1 MKSSFKPII
10 TAMSAGLA
18 LAGCST
24 IASTIATVNN
34 NPVNISIIDGK
45 LPTVTTSTAKP
56 STANTL
62 QFDVNNYKP
71 LDVTVD
77 NQTIKVRAYENIVY
91 VANPVD
97 TAYQSMNIYIPESYF
112 EDKSINGYTASTA
125 PIFMPNAVG
134 GYMPAKPMTVGTGS
148 DGKPNSVAQA
158 LHRGMIVASAG
169 ARGRTLKSEQGEYY
183 GKAPAAIVDLKAA
196 VRYLKANDGVMA
208 GDAGKII
215 VNGTSA
221 GGAMTA
227 LLGATGDSAD
237 YEPYLQ
243 KLGAAKA
250 SDSVFAVSS
259 YCPIT
264 NLEHADMAYEWQLAD
279 VVDYKKMSVTML
291 DYNVKREL
299 IPGQLTDKEKQIAQ
313 TLKADFP
320 SYINGLKLKGRDG
333 KLLSLD
339 KNGNGSFKNEV
350 LYYLNKSVN
359 TAHKQGVDLSSY
371 PFLSQKKS
379 AELYYIADYSEF
391 LKTYTG
397 RSKTPPAFDA
407 LDLSAGENNL
417 FGDSTT
423 DNRHFTAFGVKHS
436 TAADAKVA
444 DSHTIKLMNPMA
456 YLDDNTTST
465 AQHWRIRHGAK
476 DSDTGFA
483 IPVILATKLAN
494 QGKNV
499 DFAMPWDKG
508 HGGDYDLDELFAWVD
523 SVAKAK
529 TTAKTTQTTNTA
541 PPAQSSNTY

>member
-1 MKSSFKPII
+1 MKTPQLFGI
-10 TAMSAGLA
+10 TALAASVA
-18 LAGCST
+18 LAGCT
-24 IASTIATVNN
+24 TLTTTNQPNA
-34 NPVNISIIDGK
+34 ISIIDGK
-45 LPTVTTSTAKP
+45 NTTNTALK
-56 STANTL
+56 
-62 QFDVNNYKP
+62 FDVNNYKT

-77 NQTIKVRAYENIVY
+77 DQTIKVRAYENIVY

-97 TAYQSMNIYIPESYF
+97 STYQSMNIYIPESYF
-112 EDKSINGYTASTA
+112 ANQSINGYTASTA

-134 GYMPAKPMTVGTGS
+134 GYMPAKPMTVGAGR

-158 LHRGMIVASAG
+158 LHRGLIVASAG
-169 ARGRTLKSEQGEYY
+169 ARGRSLKNEQGQYY
-183 GKAPAAIVDLKAA
+183 GKAPAGIVDLKAA
-196 VRYLKANDGVMA
+196 VRYLKANDSLMT

-215 VNGTSA
+215 INGTSA

-237 YEPYLQ
+237 YEPYLDAI
-243 KLGAAKA
+243 GAAKA

-264 NLEHADMAYEWQLAD
+264 NLEHADMAYEWQLSD
-279 VVDYKKMSVTML
+279 VVDYKKISATML

-299 IPGQLTDKEKQIAQ
+299 VTGQLTDSEQQIAQ
-313 TLKADFP
+313 ALKQDFP
-320 SYINGLKLKGRDG
+320 NYINSLKLTGHDG
-333 KLLSLD
+333 KLLTLD
-339 KNGNGSFKNEV
+339 KDGNGSFKDEV
-350 LYYLNKSVN
+350 LYHLNKSVN

-371 PFLSQKKS
+371 TFLAQKKS
-379 AELYYIADYSEF
+379 AEPYYIADYSEF
-391 LKTYTG
+391 LKAYTG

-417 FGDSTT
+417 FGDSAT

-444 DSHTIKLMNPMA
+444 DAHTIKLMNPMA
-456 YLDDNTTST
+456 YLDDKT
-465 AQHWRIRHGAK
+465 ANAALHWRIRHGAK

-523 SVAKAK
+523 SVAK
-529 TTAKTTQTTNTA
+529 Q
-541 PPAQSSNTY
+541 